1 MTEDKK
7 KARKSNSEAKTDKAF
22 LGRLREAWKLSVG
35 EFAVE
40 EGETRSLLG
49 RLEALG
55 TVTKD
60 EAKQVLAYAKKNI
73 DKNRSELEKRVEESV
88 KSATSR
94 LIIPSDD
101 EIRAIRQRIIAAEKR
116 IISLEEER
124 GNENSEP

>member
-7 KARKSNSEAKTDKAF
+7 KARKPKSETKTDKAF

-60 EAKQVLAYAKKNI
+60 EAKQVLTYAKKNI

-94 LIIPSDD
+94 LIIPTDD

-116 IISLEEER
+116 IISLEEDREH
-124 GNENSEP
+124 ENSEP

>member
-1 MTEDKK
+1 MSEENDTSKK
-7 KARKSNSEAKTDKAF
+7 VKSDGKPDKAF

-60 EAKQVLAYAKKNI
+60 EAKQVLTYAKKTI
-73 DKNRSELEKRVEESV
+73 DKNRFELEKRVEDSV

-94 LIIPSDD
+94 LIIPTDD
-101 EIRAIRQRIIAAEKR
+101 EIRSIRKRIIAAEKR
-116 IISLEEER
+116 IISLEEGESDT
-124 GNENSEP
+124 GE

>member
-1 MTEDKK
+1 MTQEKK
-7 KARKSNSEAKTDKAF
+7 KNRQTKSETKPDKAF

-94 LIIPSDD
+94 LIIPTDD

-124 GNENSEP
+124 EHENSEP